1 MSQPMGTFV
10 PRPQQTGDRFQP
22 SMGKGRPLI
31 VQVLSVDGAR
41 AVAANGTQAAT
52 VKKAIFVHVW
62 DLVGGPIAK
71 DEHDNI
77 VNGPPNTVYCDVQWM
92 AGAVCDNLEPF
103 VGAPAMPIK
112 LVSLRNKNNTF
123 NYITVQ
129 PVEGQELQ
137 YCNQVFASDPTRF
150 DREYAQRQAQAAQQA
165 AAPAY
170 QAGGFQPMQVQPT
183 QPQQPSA
190 GPPWQQQ
197 AAPAAAQFQAPP
209 GQPGPIAQ
217 IPAQVAQ
224 QMNQVERAM
233 QLVQQGMTPD
243 QAIAALS
250 QQQAPAAVQQ
260 YAPYD
265 AGIPG
270 QLPVDPAAPD
280 PATQTQ
286 QNIATANQALANGN
300 GYAAPGAAQQLPAP
314 QFQAPAGAPG
324 QPTVHNSD
332 VASIIAR
339 LTAQGMPG

>member
-103 VGAPAMPIK
+103 VGASAMPIK

-183 QPQQPSA
+183 QPQQPAA

-197 AAPAAAQFQAPP
+197 APAAAQFQVPP

-243 QAIAALS
+243 QAIAALG
-250 QQQAPAAVQQ
+250 QQQPGGYMPPANVTPDQVNVQH
-260 YAPYD
+260 P
-265 AGIPG
+265 
-270 QLPVDPAAPD
+270 APD
-280 PATQTQ
+280 MAAQTQ

-300 GYAAPGAAQQLPAP
+300 GYA
-314 QFQAPAGAPG
+314 APG